1 MTSVT
6 TTFDGGTVGSNI
18 VSGSNG
24 IQSTLG
30 DTPVPVFATGF
41 HGTAQVHAGGSSN
54 TADSRFRVDLGVSG
68 DHFGSIYL
76 KYNTPHSSSGNYCK
90 FLSWVTSSN
99 TVLATLRVGSAR
111 EFSIQNGAGTSLR
124 AGSASEVPNNS
135 EFRFDWQF
143 TGTTVNWRLFYSP
156 EALVGDTPDL
166 SGSFTASAGTVS
178 RLLLGPNSST
188 ALTKDFNYDTI
199 RARDTGTWW
208 DPFNPTIP
216 PAGPTIKVWNGT
228 AEVACTYKVWNGT
241 AEVAIGSW
249 AVN

>member
-18 VSGSNG
+18 AAGSNG
-24 IQSTLG
+24 IQAVSDAL
-30 DTPVPVFATGF
+30 VPVFATGY
-41 HGTAQVHAGGSSN
+41 HGAAQVHAGGPSN

-76 KYNTPHSSSGNYCK
+76 KYNTPHSSSGNFCK
-90 FLSWVTSSN
+90 YLSWTTSSN
-99 TVLATLRVGSAR
+99 TILATLRVGSAR

-124 AGSASEVPNNS
+124 AGSASEIPNNA
-135 EFRFDWQF
+135 EYRLDWQF
-143 TGTTVNWRLFYSP
+143 TGTTVNWKQFNNP
-156 EALVGDTPDL
+156 EALVGATPDL

-178 RLLLGPNSST
+178 RLLLGPNSTT

-208 DPFNPTIP
+208 DPYNPAP
-216 PAGPTIKVWNGT
+216 VGPTIKVWNGA
-228 AEVACTYKVWNGT
+228 AEVACTYKVWNGS

-249 AVN
+249 AVVP